1 MFIKFFWVVCVPS
14 LKPQKAVIH
23 NMDTIVFS
31 LTQAEGLV
39 TGAAVGMFTI
49 AGPVIVYGTVA
60 GVLYGLV
67 PGLPGYGG

>member
-49 AGPVIVYGTVA
+49 AGPVIVYGAAVSEPR
-60 GVLYGLV
+60 V
-67 PGLPGYGG
+67 PAPVLPGYGG